1 MLLIFFSV
9 VYSFCYGVFSES
21 FGLDKTIMK
30 PITPY
35 PPEMTLMKSEPTYYT
50 GAGCIS
56 GCNFVSLKMK

>member
-30 PITPY
+30 PIIGLSNMHQYIDLLY
-35 PPEMTLMKSEPTYYT
+35 PICL
-50 GAGCIS
+50 
-56 GCNFVSLKMK
+56 